1 MRGTITPPVRPVPGL
16 YDERRVG
23 RRIRNA
29 RQDRG
34 QSVEDL
40 ASAISELT
48 GERMTA
54 QMVKNMEAGRKRI
67 DAALLPVLAYVQRK
81 SFAYYLL
88 DDPSGYDSRQ
98 AGLAQSN
105 VVSLRK
111 RRRGIGQPSLIVLP
125 AVA

>member
-1 MRGTITPPVRPVPGL
+1 MRGTTTPLRPVPGL

-23 RRIRNA
+23 RRIKNA

-34 QSVEDL
+34 QSVEEL
-40 ASAISELT
+40 AEAISRLT
-48 GERMTA
+48 GELMTP
-54 QMVKNMEAGRKRI
+54 QMIRNMESGRKRI
-67 DAALLPVLAYVQRK
+67 DAALLPVLSYVQQK

-105 VVSLRK
+105 VVPLRK
-111 RRRGIGQPSLIVLP
+111 WGDRPTYQIVATP
-125 AVA
+125 AAA